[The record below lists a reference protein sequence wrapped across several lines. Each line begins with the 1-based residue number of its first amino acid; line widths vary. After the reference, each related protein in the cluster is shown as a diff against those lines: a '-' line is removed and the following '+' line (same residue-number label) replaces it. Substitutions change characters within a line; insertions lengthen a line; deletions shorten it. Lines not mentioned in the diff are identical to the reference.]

1 MVNYKKRID
10 SSYLLEYDF
19 FVRVFFIFRFRGVF
33 YYEVLNVFCDL
44 QYFSSMKII
53 YWEAG
58 FQIEWKLLL
67 KIYTNKYE
75 ELWYER

>member
-1 MVNYKKRID
+1 
-10 SSYLLEYDF
+10 
-19 FVRVFFIFRFRGVF
+19 
-33 YYEVLNVFCDL
+33 
-44 QYFSSMKII
+44 MKII